1 MPKVFHFQPKSN
13 LFRRSLDLPQ
23 KAPSRFVIFNA
34 GNNPGDDGP
43 AIFDEKAAEM
53 VMSEFKKRGVMRLTI
68 DYDHA
73 SIKSDTRP
81 QDRIAAGWFTPDIV
95 AGRCDAGNVY
105 WTDAAK
111 KAIENKE
118 WLYIS
123 PVFTKDVNGRIT
135 SLVNLAITN
144 NPATWGARP
153 LIAASRGFSMDPNLA
168 MLYACLLAVAGGADQ
183 KFATWANENAGEMLA
198 MAGENAA
205 AIQEG
210 AKQYMV
216 SSPDQTAA
224 SATTDQTQVAASTTT
239 DQTQVAASAMST
251 PEEQAARSLNPESAA
266 LLARSQ
272 MVAESTQST
281 VDRSVE
287 IEKLQK
293 EKLLPK
299 DGAVAIFA
307 RSCTD
312 EDFTKFAENLRA
324 SGATV
329 RTAGVKLPV
338 GGKNV
343 VPGKTTN
350 TTIDPVVIRTAVK
363 QSGIDQKKLE
373 AQILRNRE
381 KAAANAEK

>member
-53 VMSEFKKRGVMRLTI
+53 VMAEFKKRGVLRLTI

-95 AGRCDAGNVY
+95 NGRCDAGAVY

-123 PVFTKDVNGRIT
+123 PVFTKDSDGRIT

-153 LIAASRGFSMDPNLA
+153 LIAASRGFSMDSILPST
-168 MLYACLLAVAGGADQ
+168 YACLLALASSGDAT
-183 KFATWANENAGEMLA
+183 FAAWANENAGEMLA

-216 SSPDQTAA
+216 SSDQTAASATTDQNAAVAA
-224 SATTDQTQVAASTTT
+224 SATTDQTQVAAS
-239 DQTQVAASAMST
+239 ST
-251 PEEQAARSLNPESAA
+251 CSPEEQAARSLNPDSAA

-272 MVAESTQST
+272 MAAETSKST

-312 EDFTKFAENLRA
+312 EDFAKFAANLRA
-324 SGATV
+324 SNAVV

-338 GGKNV
+338 GGKIITTGKPVNTEIDKEQLARV
-343 VPGKTTN
+343 VRATAL
-350 TTIDPVVIRTAVK
+350 DPKRIEARIR
-363 QSGIDQKKLE
+363 E
-373 AQILRNRE
+373 NRE
-381 KAAANAEK
+381 KAEGSK

>member
-123 PVFTKDVNGRIT
+123 PVFTKDSDGRVT

-153 LIAASRGFSMDPNLA
+153 LIAASRGFSMDSILPST
-168 MLYACLLAVAGGADQ
+168 YACLLALASSGDAT
-183 KFATWANENAGEMLA
+183 FAAWANENAGEMLA

-224 SATTDQTQVAASTTT
+224 SATTDQTQVAASAAT
-239 DQTQVAASAMST
+239 DQNATVAASATCS

-272 MVAESTQST
+272 MVAESTRST

-312 EDFTKFAENLRA
+312 EDFTKFAANLRM

-329 RTAGVKLPV
+329 RTAGVKAPV
-338 GGKNV
+338 GGQTIV
-343 VPGKTTN
+343 KTSVSTA
-350 TTIDPVVIRTAVK
+350 IDPLVLRSAVR
-363 QSGIDQKKLE
+363 QTGIAPEKIQ
-373 AQILRNRE
+373 ARIIANRE
-381 KAAANAEK
+381 KQLAKENK